1 MNDKRLNTLSDS
13 SKEAY
18 LPSKAYSLNFSARVV
33 TSSRISSFSNNSS
46 FLLFNLSSRTYIL
59 AYRASSSGSSP
70 WSSLNLFSLFGSS
83 N

>member
-46 FLLFNLSSRTYIL
+46 FLLFNLSSRT
-59 AYRASSSGSSP
+59 
-70 WSSLNLFSLFGSS
+70 
-83 N
+83 